1 MKFGKSKNPMFS
13 EKAIAKAKAEVL
25 DGDMYGNNNR
35 GGAIIEETMTV
46 SGAVNK
52 TIILTMLMV
61 AAALMAFTAPL
72 SIYLPVGALGA
83 AAVYMFTS
91 FKPQYSTITA
101 PLFAIL
107 EGLFVGTISAVY
119 AAGFGGVEGIVF
131 QAITAT
137 IGVLL
142 TMLMVYRSGLIKVT
156 QKFRMGVSMA
166 VGAIMLLYL
175 ASWIGHF
182 VGFQIPYL
190 HEGGMI
196 GIGIT
201 VVIIGVAALNLLLD
215 FDNFDKGEAAGAP
228 KYMEWY
234 FGMGLLF
241 TLVWL
246 YVEFLRLI
254 SKLQSD

>member
-1 MKFGKSKNPMFS
+1 MKLGRSKNPMFTD
-13 EKAIAKAKAEVL
+13 KAIAKAKVL
-25 DGDMYGNNNR
+25 DGDRYGNNNR
-35 GGAIIEETMTV
+35 GGSIVEDTMTV

-52 TIILTMLMV
+52 TIMLTMVMAAV
-61 AAALMAFTAPL
+61 AFFSYTSPL
-72 SIYLPVGALGA
+72 SIYMPVGALGA
-83 AAVYMFTS
+83 AAVFMFTS
-91 FKPQYSTITA
+91 WKPHYSPITA
-101 PLFAIL
+101 PLFALL

-119 AAGFGGVEGIVF
+119 AMQFEGIIF
-131 QAITAT
+131 QALSAT

-142 TMLMVYRSGLIKVT
+142 TMLMIYKSGLIQVT

-175 ASWIGHF
+175 VSWIGQF
-182 VGFQIPYL
+182 VGFEIPYL
-190 HEGGMI
+190 HEGGAI

-201 VVIIGVAALNLLLD
+201 VVIIVLASLNLLLD
-215 FDNFDKGEAAGAP
+215 FDNFDKGEEAEAP

-234 FGMGLLF
+234 YGMGLLF

-254 SKLQSD
+254 SKLRD

>member
-1 MKFGKSKNPMFS
+1 MSLLRSNNPMFGK
-13 EKAIAKAKAEVL
+13 KAMAKAKAETL
-25 DGDMYGNNNR
+25 DGDLYGNNNR
-35 GGAIIEETMTV
+35 GGAIIEETMTAA
-46 SGAVNK
+46 GAVNK
-52 TIILTMLMV
+52 TIMLTMVMFIV
-61 AAALMAFTAPL
+61 ALFSYNSPATIF
-72 SIYLPVGALGA
+72 LPVGALGA
-83 AAVYMFTS
+83 AAVYFFTS
-91 FKPQYSTITA
+91 WKPQYSPISA
-101 PLFAIL
+101 PLFALL

-119 AAGFGGVEGIVF
+119 AFQFEGIIF
-131 QAITAT
+131 QALSAT

-142 TMLMVYRSGLIKVT
+142 TMLMVYKSGLIKVT

-166 VGAIMLLYL
+166 VGAIMILYL
-175 ASWIGHF
+175 VSWIGSF

-190 HEGGMI
+190 HEGGAI

-201 VVIIGVAALNLLLD
+201 AVIIVIASLNLLLD
-215 FDNFDKGEAAGAP
+215 FDNFEKGEQAQAP

-254 SKLQSD
+254 SKLQRD

>member
-1 MKFGKSKNPMFS
+1 MKFGRSKNPMFS
-13 EKAIAKAKAEVL
+13 EKMIAKAKAETL
-25 DGDMYGNNNR
+25 DGDLYGNEN
-35 GGAIIEETMTV
+35 GGGVILEETMTA

-52 TIILTMLMV
+52 TIILTLLMT
-61 AAALMAFTAPL
+61 AAALMSYTAPMQ
-72 SIYLPVGALGA
+72 IFLPVGSLGA
-83 AAVYMFTS
+83 AAVYLFTS
-91 FKPQYSTITA
+91 FKPQYSPVTA
-101 PLFAIL
+101 PIFAIL
-107 EGLFVGTISAVY
+107 EGLFVGTISAIY
-119 AAGFGGVEGIVF
+119 AMQFEGIII

-142 TMLMVYRSGLIKVT
+142 TMLMVYKSGLIKVT

-175 ASWIGHF
+175 VSWIGHF

-190 HEGGMI
+190 HEGGTI

-201 VVIIGVAALNLLLD
+201 VVIIGIAALNLLLD
-215 FDNFDKGEAAGAP
+215 FDNFEKGEQAAAP
-228 KYMEWY
+228 KFMEWY

-246 YVEFLRLI
+246 YVEMLRLI
-254 SKLQSD
+254 SKLQRD

>member
-1 MKFGKSKNPMFS
+1 MKFGRSNNPMFS
-13 EKAIAKAKAEVL
+13 EKAMAKAKAEVL
-25 DGDMYGNNNR
+25 DGDLYGNNNEG

-52 TIILTMLMV
+52 TIMLTLVMLVV
-61 AAALMAFTAPL
+61 ALYSYSTPM
-72 SIYLPVGALGA
+72 SIFLPVGALGA
-83 AAVYMFTS
+83 AAVFLFTS
-91 FKPQYSTITA
+91 FKPQYSPITA
-101 PLFAIL
+101 PLFALL
-107 EGLFVGTISAVY
+107 EGLFVGAISAYY
-119 AAGFGGVEGIVF
+119 AFQFEGIIL
-131 QAITAT
+131 QAVTAT
-137 IGVLL
+137 VGVLL
-142 TMLMVYRSGLIKVT
+142 TMLMVHKSGLIPVT

-175 ASWIGHF
+175 VSWIGHF
-182 VGFQIPYL
+182 VGFEIPYL
-190 HEGGMI
+190 HEGGAI

-215 FDNFDKGEAAGAP
+215 FDNFEKGEQAGAP
-228 KYMEWY
+228 KFMEWY

-254 SKLQSD
+254 SKLQRD

>member
-1 MKFGKSKNPMFS
+1 MFS

-25 DGDMYGNNNR
+25 DGDLYGNDNR
-35 GGAIIEETMTV
+35 GGGIILEEQMTV

-52 TIILTMLMV
+52 TIMLTLLMLVV
-61 AAALMAFTAPL
+61 ALFSYSSPAQ
-72 SIYLPVGALGA
+72 IYLPVGALGA
-83 AAVYMFTS
+83 AAVYLFTS
-91 FKPQYSTITA
+91 FKPQYSPITA
-101 PLFAIL
+101 PIFALL
-107 EGLFVGTISAVY
+107 EGLFVGTISAIY
-119 AAGFGGVEGIVF
+119 AYQFEGIIF
-131 QAITAT
+131 QAVSAT
-137 IGVLL
+137 VGVLL
-142 TMLMVYRSGLIKVT
+142 TMLMVYKSGLIPIT

-175 ASWIGHF
+175 VSWIGHF
-182 VGFQIPYL
+182 VGFEIPYL
-190 HEGGMI
+190 HEGGTI

-215 FDNFDKGEAAGAP
+215 FDNFEKGEQAGAP
-228 KYMEWY
+228 KFMEWY

-246 YVEFLRLI
+246 YIEFLRLI